1 MANNKGLL
9 SMNGKQFD
17 IPITINHKEA
27 IAELRL
33 TTSPERKCKIT
44 VDIEGHHYGEFSA
57 TDYFACLDAIRNQL
71 TDVIFHCHGA
81 RIDTYPSGM
90 SRDMGSGM
98 AVYCMKMGKQALQE
112 DLVGTFNDYRN
123 ETLVTPS
130 EQREFFLLWLES
142 LR

>member
-1 MANNKGLL
+1 
-9 SMNGKQFD
+9 
-17 IPITINHKEA
+17 
-27 IAELRL
+27 

-98 AVYCMKMGKQALQE
+98 AVYCMKMGQ
-112 DLVGTFNDYRN
+112 
-123 ETLVTPS
+123 P
-130 EQREFFLLWLES
+130 LLKENVKLLS
-142 LR
+142 ILKAITMVNFQQQIILPV